1 MPRRVTVPDDLFR
14 PTAVPSAP
22 HEASVVELAGPA
34 AKAAP
39 TPAEPA
45 EKPAR
50 AASGRVKHD
59 EKMTVYVTSD
69 ELLDIEHAR
78 LDMRRHHG
86 LAVDR
91 GRIVR
96 AAIALALADLD
107 EHGEDSQLVQRLRQA

>member
-14 PTAVPSAP
+14 PTAVPSP
-22 HEASVVELAGPA
+22 PTEAAAGRAGRAGQEGREDPG
-34 AKAAP
+34 
-39 TPAEPA
+39 EPA